1 MLLLFTAG
9 GCTPQILCTPTQ
21 NPHRLSTG
29 GRSWCSSSVHMSA
42 GIVSRVGKILGC
54 YFYFWRSLVL
64 PAFSVSVG
72 ASESTGVIGWAF
84 YFASWYDVGLQ
95 EERKESSAGISE
107 SYRAPIT
114 NPWGASDG
122 SRGHVDLIITQVSP
136 STYDTYTVVYL

>member
-1 MLLLFTAG
+1 
-9 GCTPQILCTPTQ
+9 
-21 NPHRLSTG
+21 
-29 GRSWCSSSVHMSA
+29 MSA

-107 SYRAPIT
+107 SYRAPIA
-114 NPWGASDG
+114 NPCGARG
-122 SRGHVDLIITQVSP
+122 GVMGHVVMLI
-136 STYDTYTVVYL
+136 